1 MGILP
6 SIVTYS
12 LSEPNYKLRS
22 TPYVPG
28 SSVVIDMGVQ
38 DPGSMPTW
46 RIRPGNVIVPNSAIK
61 RFVLATDPA
70 GDRNGPAIVLAIAP
84 ADATWQGSTI
94 TVAIK
99 GGAPI
104 PVVLQAAT
112 NTNQAAVNDL
122 NNNPVFA
129 ANCVA
134 DIAGNV
140 LRIQSRA
147 GGADVSLAAM
157 STVNAAFGPGG
168 AGGVGT
174 DADYRVLES
183 FVDLLS
189 NAGAPV
195 HGVGPSALVGAWN
208 KPGLLNLTAEA
219 QAVLARRGSVFA

>member
-1 MGILP
+1 
-6 SIVTYS
+6 
-12 LSEPNYKLRS
+12 
-22 TPYVPG
+22 
-28 SSVVIDMGVQ
+28 VVIDMAVQ

-46 RIRPGNVIVPNSAIK
+46 RIRPGNVIVPNSALK

-70 GDRNGPAIVLAIAP
+70 GDRNGPAIVLALAP

-129 ANCVA
+129 ANCLA

-140 LRIQSRA
+140 LRIQSRL
-147 GGADVSLAAM
+147 GGGDVGLAVT
-157 STVNAAFGPGG
+157 STVAA
-168 AGGVGT
+168 
-174 DADYRVLES
+174 
-183 FVDLLS
+183 
-189 NAGAPV
+189 
-195 HGVGPSALVGAWN
+195 
-208 KPGLLNLTAEA
+208 
-219 QAVLARRGSVFA
+219 